1 MRYKEQI
8 RLRIPGAAEHVA
20 VARNAVDAVSEGLHL
35 SPDARAAI
43 KLAVGEACDN
53 AVRYAKRP
61 GAPVV
66 VIYRAGRDVLEID
79 VRNRGNGFH
88 PFSPVRM
95 PPAEALAEH
104 GRGLALIELLMD
116 DVEYLSERGNT
127 IVRMRLAR
135 SVVH

>member
-8 RLRIPGAAEHVA
+8 RLRIPGATEHVA
-20 VARNAVDAVSEGLHL
+20 VARNAVDAVSEGLRL

-53 AVRYAKRP
+53 AVRHTKRP
-61 GAPVV
+61 GAPVI
-66 VIYRAGRDVLEID
+66 VIYRAGRDVVEID
-79 VRNRGNGFH
+79 VGNRGNDFH
-88 PFSPVRM
+88 PSGPAEM

-135 SVVH
+135 PLAH